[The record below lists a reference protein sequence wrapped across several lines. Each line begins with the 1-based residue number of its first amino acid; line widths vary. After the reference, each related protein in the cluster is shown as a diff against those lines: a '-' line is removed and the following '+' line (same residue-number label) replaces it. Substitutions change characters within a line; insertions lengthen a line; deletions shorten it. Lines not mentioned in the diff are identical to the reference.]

1 MNRNFRKR
9 IFNTFFEFEGEG
21 FKVLQK
27 FSSESS
33 ELRFTYPIDQFQE
46 NFFLKCDVI
55 AWFLGRRAI
64 RFEIFAK
71 RFLLVVSK
79 NLFTCSN
86 LCFGSNFCLKIGP
99 HIPSFKQ
106 KRFSSIVKN
115 LGSVVKTISLVSTRS
130 YRRRMFFD
138 LFINFFL
145 FGLSALTF
153 WMFGDIF
160 LVGLSKLPFMGL
172 EDTFGV
178 KKFEWKL
185 HNLLV
190 HKRRFLGE
198 TSVWN
203 LRVTSTHSK
212 RWKMRVHC
220 EDLFGRVVKT
230 ESSVSRRYY
239 RRKMFLTLVIVFFF
253 SGLSEKNSRR
263 RGRNLVGWKKI
274 PSISDF
280 ELMAFRLRL
289 QRKVLAEK

>member
-1 MNRNFRKR
+1 M
-9 IFNTFFEFEGEG
+9 
-21 FKVLQK
+21 QK
-27 FSSESS
+27 FSAEPS

-46 NFFLKCDVI
+46 NFFFKCDVI
-55 AWFLGRRAI
+55 AWFLCRRAI

-71 RFLLVVSK
+71 KILLDVSK
-79 NLFTCSN
+79 NLFTCSK

-106 KRFSSIVKN
+106 KRFSSIVKK

-130 YRRRMFFD
+130 YRRRMFFE

-190 HKRRFLGE
+190 HKRGFLGE

-203 LRVTSTHSK
+203 LRVTSTHSR
-212 RWKMRVHC
+212 RWKMRVFS
-220 EDLFGRVVKT
+220 EELFGRVVKI
-230 ESSVSRRYY
+230 ESFVSGRYY
-239 RRKMFLTLVIVFFF
+239 RRKKFSKMFIIIFFF
-253 SGLSEKNSRR
+253 GLSAKFSRML
-263 RGRNLVGWKKI
+263 GWKVFGWKKFS
-274 PSISDF
+274 SISDF
-280 ELMAFRLRL
+280 ELMTFRLRL
-289 QRKVLAEK
+289 QRKLLAEKIFLRIENFPHQFPTFS